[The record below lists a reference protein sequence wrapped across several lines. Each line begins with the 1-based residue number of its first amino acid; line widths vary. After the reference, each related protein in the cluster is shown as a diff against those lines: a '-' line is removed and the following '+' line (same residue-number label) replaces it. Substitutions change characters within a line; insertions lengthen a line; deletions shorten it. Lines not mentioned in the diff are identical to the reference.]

1 MISGIWQRFEI
12 RRKQQVSMFDLT
24 GKKALVTGVG
34 SPIGL
39 GRAMAQGLKEFGA
52 EVAIISR
59 SARCFDL
66 AKEDGFIAVQAD
78 LTHRDELKWA
88 FNEIVEKLGTLDILI
103 NNHATGK
110 RQEALTFPIEAWD
123 LIMETNVTS
132 VFLLCQLAA
141 PIMIA
146 KGYGKI
152 INMASMATF
161 FGIAETS
168 SYTASKGAIGQLT
181 KVLASEWSSR
191 GINVNA
197 IAPGLIE
204 TEMTSI
210 VKRDPARREFFFQR
224 ITAGRFGKAEDLKGA
239 AVFLA
244 SHASDYVHGA
254 ILPVDGGWM
263 AR

>member
-1 MISGIWQRFEI
+1 M
-12 RRKQQVSMFDLT
+12 SMFDLT

-34 SPIGL
+34 SRIGL
-39 GRAMAQGLKEFGA
+39 GRAMSQALKEYGA

-59 SARCFDL
+59 SNRAFDI
-66 AKEDGFIAVQAD
+66 AKEDGFFPIQAD
-78 LTHRDELKWA
+78 LANRKELKRGFDEA
-88 FNEIVEKLGTLDILI
+88 VQKLGTLDILI

-110 RQEALTFPIEAWD
+110 RQEALMFPIEAWD
-123 LIMETNVTS
+123 LIFETNVTS
-132 VFLLCQLAA
+132 VFLLCQMAA
-141 PIMIA
+141 PIMIE

-152 INMASMATF
+152 INMASMSTF

-168 SYTASKGAIGQLT
+168 CYTATKGAIGQLT
-181 KVLASEWSSR
+181 KVLASEWSTR

-204 TEMTSI
+204 TEMTSGI
-210 VKRDPARREFFFQR
+210 KKDPARADFFLSR
-224 ITAGRFGKAEDLKGA
+224 IPGRRPGKADDLRGT
-239 AVFLA
+239 AVYLA

-254 ILPVDGGWM
+254 IIPVDGGWL

>member
-1 MISGIWQRFEI
+1 M
-12 RRKQQVSMFDLT
+12 SMFDLT

-52 EVAIISR
+52 EVVILSR
-59 SARCFDL
+59 AAGVFDIAR
-66 AKEDGFIAVQAD
+66 EDGHLAVQAD
-78 LTHRDELKWA
+78 LTNRGELKRGFKEA
-88 FNEIVEKLGTLDILI
+88 VEKLGTLDILI

-110 RQEALTFPIEAWD
+110 RQEALTFPMEAWD
-123 LIMETNVTS
+123 LIIETNLTS
-132 VFLLCQLAA
+132 VFELCQLAA
-141 PIMIA
+141 PIMLA

-152 INMASMATF
+152 INMASMSTF
-161 FGIAETS
+161 CGIAETV
-168 SYTASKGAIGQLT
+168 SYTVSKGGIGQLT

-197 IAPGLIE
+197 IAPGLVE
-204 TEMTSI
+204 TQGTKI
-210 VKRDPARREFFFQR
+210 LKTDAARREFFFNR
-224 ITAGRFGKAEDLKGA
+224 IPCGHFGKAEDMKGA
-239 AVFLA
+239 AVYLA

-254 ILPVDGGWM
+254 IIPVDGGWL

>member
-1 MISGIWQRFEI
+1 M
-12 RRKQQVSMFDLT
+12 SMFDLT

-52 EVAIISR
+52 EVVILSR
-59 SARCFDL
+59 GEGVFDI
-66 AKEDGFIAVQAD
+66 AKEDGHLAVQAD
-78 LTHRDELKWA
+78 LTNRTDLKRG
-88 FNEIVEKLGTLDILI
+88 FNEAVEKLGTLDILL

-110 RQEALTFPIEAWD
+110 RQEALTLPVETWD
-123 LIMETNVTS
+123 LIFETNVTS
-132 VFLLCQLAA
+132 MFELCQLAGA
-141 PIMIA
+141 IMIP

-168 SYTASKGAIGQLT
+168 AYTASKGAVGQLT

-191 GINVNA
+191 GVNVNA
-197 IAPGLIE
+197 IAPGLVE
-204 TEMTSI
+204 TQGTKI
-210 VKRDPARREFFFQR
+210 LKTDPARREFFFQR
-224 ITAGRFGKAEDLKGA
+224 ISCGHFGKAEDMKGA
-239 AVFLA
+239 AVYLA

-254 ILPVDGGWM
+254 IIPVDGGWM